1 MCFLRINDYGNVYSL
16 TPRREWRQ
24 LNEIFVPF
32 PPVFTFVRSQ
42 QEVVTKIRF
51 PTPVCLHSAIRK
63 CSPVVAI
70 RPINAYEMA
79 ISPRTNSSQMLTC
92 VDLEETIIT
101 IVYLLPSG
109 RDSS

>member
-1 MCFLRINDYGNVYSL
+1 MRRFND
-16 TPRREWRQ
+16 
-24 LNEIFVPF
+24 IFVAF
-32 PPVFTFVRSQ
+32 SSFFLLERDQ
-42 QEVVTKIRF
+42 QYAVHREVVTKMRF
-51 PTPVCLHSAIRK
+51 PIPVCLHSAIRK

-70 RPINAYEMA
+70 RPINVYEMA